1 MTIERDYG
9 DGLMPV
15 EFFTGVEVENSPAK
29 GMPTLFVVGI
39 QPLEAIMSYV
49 INSQSYNDKSLHIR
63 HIYIGA
69 NMSLHN
75 VANDDHDAWRQW
87 DKMIELLV
95 DDPHIDYVT
104 VDIESG
110 QVEGFLESLAAES
123 NKVIPM
129 ISVKLPYT
137 KLLNYNTTIK
147 IDDKGFNQTNPGVW
161 CHSLHDLMD
170 RKTFTPWNAYKGDN
184 PVN

>member
-1 MTIERDYG
+1 MIERDYG
-9 DGLMPV
+9 DGLTPV
-15 EFFTGVEVENSPAK
+15 DFFTGVEVENSPAA
-29 GMPTLFVVGI
+29 GMDTLFVVGL
-39 QPLEAIMSYV
+39 QPVSTVL
-49 INSQSYNDKSLHIR
+49 SLASENNIR

-69 NMSLHN
+69 NMSLHDIE
-75 VANDDHDAWRQW
+75 NDDHATWKKW
-87 DKMIELLV
+87 DNMIELV
-95 DDPHIDYVT
+95 VNDPHIDYVT
-104 VDIESG
+104 VDIKSQ

-129 ISVKLPYT
+129 ISVKLPYV

-170 RKTFTPWNAYKGDN
+170 KNTFTPWNAYKGDN
-184 PVN
+184 PVNN

>member
-1 MTIERDYG
+1 
-9 DGLMPV
+9 
-15 EFFTGVEVENSPAK
+15 
-29 GMPTLFVVGI
+29 
-39 QPLEAIMSYV
+39 
-49 INSQSYNDKSLHIR
+49 
-63 HIYIGA
+63 
-69 NMSLHN
+69 
-75 VANDDHDAWRQW
+75 
-87 DKMIELLV
+87 MIEMLV
-95 DDPHIDYVT
+95 NDPHIDYVT

-170 RKTFTPWNAYKGDN
+170 RKTFTPWNAYQGDN